1 MSTYCIRYLL
11 YSKLKWREMKCE
23 HCEPVEEDEAG
34 HLLYAVL
41 VGELAVGRLDEVD
54 VLPVGVVVDVLQRLQ
69 DGQARRA
76 LLLLVWMETTS
87 FRKLFNCNSDN
98 LTTRRG
104 LVSLSSS
111 SDTHCSAPKFSLT
124 HKHGDR
130 FRPLDRLLQLVPFLV
145 PDGLVRRVLLHQQPL
160 ERRFFALKYIISV

>member
-1 MSTYCIRYLL
+1 
-11 YSKLKWREMKCE
+11 MKCE
-23 HCEPVEEDEAG
+23 RCEPVEEDEAG

-54 VLPVGVVVDVLQRLQ
+54 VLPVSVVVDVLQRLQ
-69 DGQARRA
+69 DGQASRA

-98 LTTRRG
+98 LTTRPIKPSWTRRG

-111 SDTHCSAPKFSLT
+111 SLIRHT
-124 HKHGDR
+124 
-130 FRPLDRLLQLVPFLV
+130 LQSP
-145 PDGLVRRVLLHQQPL
+145 
-160 ERRFFALKYIISV
+160 